1 MGPMPRPEY
10 LRLVQSWPR
19 LSVSTKYAQL
29 MALRGGSQKA
39 HPRSCGVLQR
49 DMVILIVAPRP

>member
-1 MGPMPRPEY
+1 MPRPEY